1 MKSYYVLACNCLS
14 KEGVCI
20 FCAKSPRKCIFQK
33 SHDQSGI
40 VRKGAL
46 VVFQTRQ
53 ERALVGERW
62 CAVRGRGWE
71 TLLTASTSTSAAAAL
86 RIRLALAST
95 ATARGTRLA
104 AASLA
109 STAATRGTRLAA
121 ASPAATAAT
130 RARDA
135 HLSFASATPTRIGAR
150 LPVLV
155 ASATPR
161 SPTPP

>member
-1 MKSYYVLACNCLS
+1 MKSYYALACNCLS

-86 RIRLALAST
+86 GIRLALAST
-95 ATARGTRLA
+95 ATA
-104 AASLA
+104 
-109 STAATRGTRLAA
+109 RGTRLAA